1 MVLAA
6 LVVVRCGRSGRTNA
20 PARPVR
26 IALTNVPLAY
36 LPVIVANELGYYR
49 QEGLSVTL
57 DEFSSAARV
66 LQSVLAGSADIAAGG
81 YEQEIQ
87 MAAEGR
93 RVKSFVLMLREPTRV
108 VVAAPARA
116 KAIRRIEELKGAVVG
131 VAALGSINNLFLNY
145 VLLKHGVLP
154 EQVKIVSI
162 GTGASAIAAI
172 EHGRVD
178 AAVLGGSETEIAM
191 KRFPGMAM
199 LLDARGAS
207 GARNLYGAD
216 TYPTAV
222 LSATEGWLAQNPENA
237 RRVAH
242 CIQKALT
249 WIAGHSAEQTLALL
263 PERDRMADRDAEL
276 KALLK
281 IAPSFSRDGMMPADG
296 AEAVRKALAFTTDKV
311 RNAQFDISQ
320 TYTNEFVQDSKEID
334 AR

>member
-1 MVLAA
+1 V
-6 LVVVRCGRSGRTNA
+6 

-26 IALTNVPLAY
+26 IALTNVPLAD

-66 LQSVLAGSADIAAGG
+66 MQAVLAGSADVAAGG

-108 VVAAPARA
+108 VVTAPARA
-116 KAIRRIEELKGAVVG
+116 KAIRRVEELKGAAVG

-154 EQVKIVSI
+154 EQVTIVSI

-178 AAVLGGSETEIAM
+178 AAVLVGSETEVAA
-191 KRFPGMAM
+191 KRFPGMTM
-199 LLDARGAS
+199 LVDARGAS
-207 GARNLYGAD
+207 GARSLYGTD

-237 RRVAH
+237 RRVSH

-249 WIAGHSAEQTLALL
+249 WIAAHSAEQTLALL
-263 PERDRMADRDAEL
+263 PERDQMVDRDAEL
-276 KALLK
+276 EALLK
-281 IAPSFSRDGMMPADG
+281 IAPSFSRDGIMPADG

-311 RNAQFDISQ
+311 RNAQFHTSQ
-320 TYTNEFVQDSKEID
+320 TYTNEFVQAGKEID